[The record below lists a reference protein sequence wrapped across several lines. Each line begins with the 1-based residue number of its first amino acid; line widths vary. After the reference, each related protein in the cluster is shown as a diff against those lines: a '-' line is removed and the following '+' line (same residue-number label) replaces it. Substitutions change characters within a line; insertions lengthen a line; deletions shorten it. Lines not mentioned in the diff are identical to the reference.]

1 MAVERAAGGR
11 MSEERLRE
19 LVDMF
24 GGEEA
29 RRERLRLYKESLAHL
44 EAHRDELTA
53 QYPDEWIG
61 IRGQRVEA
69 HGGSAGDVVR
79 TITEAGGSLDGV
91 VLHLMRTDDVL
102 WLL

>member
-11 MSEERLRE
+11 MSEERHRE
-19 LVDMF
+19 LVETL
-24 GGEEA
+24 GGEDAILEG
-29 RRERLRLYKESLAHL
+29 LRLYEESLAHL

-53 QYPDEWIG
+53 QYPDQYVG

-69 HGGSAGDVVR
+69 HGGSADDVVR

-91 VLHLMRTDDVL
+91 VLHLMRTDDVF

>member
-1 MAVERAAGGR
+1 MAVERARGGR
-11 MSEERLRE
+11 MSEERIRE
-19 LVDMF
+19 LLETM

-29 RRERLRLYKESLAHL
+29 LRESERLYKESLAHL

-69 HGGSAGDVVR
+69 HGGSADDVVR

>member
-1 MAVERAAGGR
+1 MVAERSAGTP
-11 MSEERLRE
+11 MTEERIRE

-29 RRERLRLYKESLAHL
+29 RRERLRLYKESLAYL
-44 EAHRDELTA
+44 EAHRDELTE
-53 QYPDEWIG
+53 QYPDKFIG

-69 HGGSAGDVVR
+69 HGESAEDVVNA
-79 TITEAGGSLDGV
+79 ITEAGGSLDGV
-91 VLHLMRTDDVL
+91 VLQLMRTDDTL